1 MAYILCLRNIYK
13 QWWIPAGCRY
23 CLSSYCVLSRAA
35 QRWVKL
41 TAVRDRYESVNTN
54 NCFIKN
60 YWTLQF
66 ACRKLPLVK
75 IKVPVPISRTSE
87 RGPGQR
93 LVIKSCFC
101 FEGLTFYLLYCQR
114 FSSLA
119 NNKFKYFFY
128 YCMGC
133 IVMNEYYL

>member
-1 MAYILCLRNIYK
+1 MEFYGLHLMPSKHIQTMMPVSFELLLCAIQDSAMLSQAERCPGQI
-13 QWWIPAGCRY
+13 WI
-23 CLSSYCVLSRAA
+23 S
-35 QRWVKL
+35 QHQQM
-41 TAVRDRYESVNTN
+41 
-54 NCFIKN
+54 FHKN

-75 IKVPVPISRTSE
+75 IKVPVPISHTSE

-101 FEGLTFYLLYCQR
+101 FVGLTFYLLYCQR